1 MDSKINYKVF
11 FKDVHSDE
19 HILRVIA
26 AYAERAA
33 NRGIPNG
40 SAFAAERNS
49 NILTAENAILVQTA
63 KVGIFGKF
71 IPKGNPPNLI
81 LTVHRPAITQ

>member
-1 MDSKINYKVF
+1 MREFTPPPFES
-11 FKDVHSDE
+11 SA
-19 HILRVIA
+19 VIGTPA
-26 AYAERAA
+26 VPDGLGWQELDAKAY
-33 NRGIPNG
+33 
-40 SAFAAERNS
+40 
-49 NILTAENAILVQTA
+49 